1 MIPHG
6 KEFMAKIAFF
16 INSLHKAGAERVACN
31 LMRYLQQQGHE
42 ILLVTQHRDEDEYTL
57 PAGIRRVLSDLTE
70 EETGKS
76 RLVNFLGRY
85 RKLQRI
91 WQQERPQVI
100 LSFIG
105 KNNVMA
111 LLTACPCHIPV
122 AAAVRGTPALEYE
135 GRGLKKAA
143 FLTFPWAAGVIL
155 QTRES
160 MDFFPP
166 KVQKKVAILPNPLN
180 EDFIKSVYEGERE
193 KTIVTVGR
201 MDENKNQQMAIEAF
215 AALTKEYPDYRLILY
230 GSGELRETLCQKA
243 EELGVADKVS
253 LPGSIR
259 DVAGALEKA
268 SVFLLTSDTEGM
280 PNTLLEAMALGVACI
295 STDCPCGGP
304 AMLIR
309 DGENGFL
316 VPVRDTK
323 ALTEKLRRL
332 LQDPALR
339 ERMGKQASKVQE
351 IYAPGTVL
359 PQWEEYLL
367 QFIKE

>member
-1 MIPHG
+1 
-6 KEFMAKIAFF
+6 MAKIAFF

-31 LMRYLQQQGHE
+31 LMTYLQQQGHE
-42 ILLVTQHRDEDEYTL
+42 ILLVTQHRDEDEYAL
-57 PAGIRRVLSDLTE
+57 PAGIRRLLSDLTD
-70 EETGKS
+70 EETGRS
-76 RLVNFLGRY
+76 RLLNFWHRY

-111 LLTACPCHIPV
+111 LLTALPCRIPV
-122 AAAVRGTPALEYE
+122 VAAVRGTPALEYE
-135 GRGLKKAA
+135 TRGLKKAA
-143 FLTFPWAAGVIL
+143 FLTFPWAAGIIL
-155 QTRES
+155 QTQESRE
-160 MDFFPP
+160 FFPP
-166 KVQKKVAILPNPLN
+166 KVQKKTTILPNPLH
-180 EDFIKSVYEGERE
+180 EDFLRPVYEGERE

-215 AALTKEYPDYRLILY
+215 AALAEAFPDYRLILY
-230 GSGELRETLCQKA
+230 GNGEMREK
-243 EELGVADKVS
+243 LGERAKEFGIGERVS

-259 DVAGALEKA
+259 DVAGALEKT

-280 PNTLLEAMALGVACI
+280 PNTLLEAMALGTACI

-323 ALTEKLRRL
+323 ALTEKLRLL
-332 LQDPALR
+332 LQDPPLR
-339 ERMGKQASKVQE
+339 KQMGKAAAKVQE
-351 IYAPGTVL
+351 AYAPEVVL
-359 PQWEEYLL
+359 PQWETYLL
-367 QFIKE
+367 QFIKEPR

>member
-1 MIPHG
+1 
-6 KEFMAKIAFF
+6 MAKIAFF

-31 LMRYLQQQGHE
+31 LMSYLQQQGHE
-42 ILLVTQHRDEDEYTL
+42 ILLVTQHRDEDEYVL
-57 PAGIRRVLSDLTE
+57 PSGIRRVLSDLTE

-76 RLVNFLGRY
+76 RLLNFRCRY
-85 RKLQRI
+85 RKLKRI

-111 LLTACPCHIPV
+111 LLTARPCRIPV
-122 AAAVRGTPALEYE
+122 VAAVRGTPALEYE
-135 GRGLKKAA
+135 GRGLKEAA

-155 QTRES
+155 QTEQSRE
-160 MDFFPP
+160 FFPP
-166 KVQKKVAILPNPLN
+166 RVQKKTTILPNPLH
-180 EDFIKSVYEGERE
+180 EDFIRPVWKGERE

-215 AALTKEYPDYRLILY
+215 AALAEAFSDYRLILY
-230 GSGELRETLCQKA
+230 GNGELREKLWQKVR
-243 EELGVADKVS
+243 ELGIGERVS

-280 PNTLLEAMALGVACI
+280 PNTLLEAMALGTACI

-304 AMLIR
+304 AMLIS

-323 ALTEKLRRL
+323 AMTEKLRLL
-332 LQDPALR
+332 LQDSSLR
-339 ERMGKQASKVQE
+339 EQMGRAAAKVQE
-351 IYAPGTVL
+351 VYAPEVVL
-359 PQWEEYLL
+359 PQWEAYLL
-367 QFIKE
+367 QFIRKPQ

>member
-1 MIPHG
+1 
-6 KEFMAKIAFF
+6 MAKIAFF

-31 LMRYLQQQGHE
+31 LMAYLQQQGHE
-42 ILLVTQHRDEDEYTL
+42 ILLVTQHKDADEYTL
-57 PAGIRRVLSDLTE
+57 PAGIRRELSDLTE
-70 EETGKS
+70 AETGKS
-76 RLVNFLGRY
+76 RLLNFAGRY

-91 WQQERPQVI
+91 WQRERPDVI

-111 LLTACPCHIPV
+111 LLTACPCRIPV
-122 AAAVRGTPALEYE
+122 VVAVRGTPALEYE
-135 GRGLKKAA
+135 GRALKKAA
-143 FLTFPWAAGVIL
+143 FLTFPHAAGVIL
-155 QTRES
+155 QTKES

-166 KVQKKVAILPNPLN
+166 KVREKVTILPNPLH
-180 EDFIKSVYEGERE
+180 EDFIRPIYEGERE

-215 AALTKEYPDYRLILY
+215 AALTEKFPDYRLILY
-230 GSGELRETLCQKA
+230 GNGELREKLQDRTKQ
-243 EELGVADKVS
+243 LGIADRIS

-280 PNTLLEAMALGVACI
+280 PNTLLEAMALGTACI

-304 AMLIR
+304 AELIR

-323 ALTEKLRRL
+323 ALTEKLRQL

-339 ERMGKQASKVQE
+339 VRMGKQAAKVQE
-351 IYAPGTVL
+351 TYAPSTVL
-359 PQWEEYLL
+359 PQWENYLL
-367 QFIKE
+367 KHCR

>member
-1 MIPHG
+1 
-6 KEFMAKIAFF
+6 MAKIAFF

-31 LMRYLQQQGHE
+31 LMTYLQSRGHE
-42 ILLVTQHRDEDEYTL
+42 ILLVTQHQDEDEYAL
-57 PAGIRRVLSDLTE
+57 PAGIRRELSDLTE
-70 EETGKS
+70 RETGKS
-76 RLVNFLGRY
+76 RLLNFWHRY

-122 AAAVRGTPALEYE
+122 VAAVRGTPALEYE

-143 FLTFPWAAGVIL
+143 FLTFPRAAGVIL
-155 QTRES
+155 QTEES
-160 MDFFPP
+160 RDFFPP
-166 KVQKKVAILPNPLN
+166 KVQKKVTILPNPLH
-180 EDFIKSVYEGERE
+180 EDFLRPVYEGERE

-215 AALTKEYPDYRLILY
+215 AALAEEFPAYRLVLY
-230 GSGELRETLCQKA
+230 GNGELKEKLYQEAQR
-243 EELGVADKVS
+243 LGVADKVS

-259 DVAGALEKA
+259 DVAGALKKA

-280 PNTLLEAMALGVACI
+280 PNTLLEAMALGTACI

-323 ALTEKLRRL
+323 ALTEKLRLL
-332 LQDPALR
+332 LQDQGLR
-339 ERMGKQASKVQE
+339 EQMGRKASKVQE
-351 IYAPGTVL
+351 VYAPENVL

-367 QFIKE
+367 QFVTK